1 MSENLFEAQYDVT
14 KKTRLVKFYQSYKIL
29 IFSFVFI
36 IIITLGSFSF
46 YIENKENKKI
56 LLSENYLDAK
66 IYLNNGDK
74 DRATKILKE
83 MVFEN
88 SKIYSTLSLF
98 LILNQNLITDY
109 EELNILF
116 EHLLSSNK
124 FSKEERNLLIYKKA
138 LFNSSLVDES
148 ALIESLKPILNKESF
163 WQAHALLLLG
173 DYFMSKGESIKAIEF
188 YQKIFT
194 ISNLHHDIYN
204 HARFQ
209 LALIS
214 NE

>member
-1 MSENLFEAQYDVT
+1 MFNNSLKD
-14 KKTRLVKFYQSYKIL
+14 LVPLSKYKL
-29 IFSFVFI
+29 VVPPLLPLDFIFRIFPYYV
-36 IIITLGSFSF
+36 
-46 YIENKENKKI
+46 
-56 LLSENYLDAK
+56 
-66 IYLNNGDK
+66 
-74 DRATKILKE
+74 
-83 MVFEN
+83 
-88 SKIYSTLSLF
+88 
-98 LILNQNLITDY
+98 
-109 EELNILF
+109 
-116 EHLLSSNK
+116 SSNK

-209 LALIS
+209 LALLS
-214 NE
+214 HE